1 MESVLKKVPVDSII
15 LDNENPRFIFAKIEK
30 GVKDWSEKVLSE
42 EIKET
47 LSYNNLLDSIEQHG
61 VIDPIWIHDL
71 GNKKFRVIEGNMRV
85 TALKELIKNKTDPP
99 QGIIYS
105 VVQAHVIAKDTPKI
119 DLEVQK
125 AVLQTGKT
133 PWGAFNE
140 AAHIYDLFWAY
151 HIGIDKI
158 ANMLGKSNSYVS
170 SEIDNFKFYKQF
182 IDFTRRKKLPI
193 DPRKYSFFKEAS
205 QNIRDKFFKSKESR
219 EQYFQLITPNEDGIT
234 RIPNVS
240 LKGGL
245 KVFSRFV
252 SDEKTL
258 EYFLKNPSVT
268 VEDAYLIFLEK
279 NSLVKRPWIRR
290 ISSVTKG
297 LTNLSYSDRKK
308 LKDEAEVM
316 RNLKQLSIHLKR
328 FLNH

>member
-1 MESVLKKVPVDSII
+1 LEAVLKKIPVDSII
-15 LDNENPRFIFAKIEK
+15 LDNENPRLIFAKIEK
-30 GVKDWSEKVLSE
+30 GVKDWSEKELSE

-85 TALKELIKNKTDPP
+85 TALKELIKNKTDSP
-99 QGIIYS
+99 QGITYS
-105 VVQAHVIAKDTPKI
+105 VVQAHVIAKDTSKI

-140 AAHIYDLFWAY
+140 AAHIYELFWT
-151 HIGIDKI
+151 HNIGIDEI

-182 IDFTRRKKLPI
+182 IDFTRIKKLPI
-193 DPRKYSFFKEAS
+193 DPKKYSFFKEAS
-205 QNIRDKFFKSKESR
+205 QNIRNKFFKSKASR
-219 EQYFQLITPNEDGIT
+219 EQYFQLITPNKDGIT
-234 RIPNVS
+234 RIPSVS

-245 KVFSRFV
+245 RVFSKFV

-268 VEDAYLIFLEK
+268 IEDAYLYFLEK
-279 NSLVKRPWIRR
+279 NSLVKIPWIRK
-290 ISSVTKG
+290 ISSVSKG
-297 LTNLSYSDRKK
+297 LANLSYSDRKK
-308 LKDEAEVM
+308 LEQEAEVM
-316 RNLKQLSIHLKR
+316 RNLKQLLIQLKR
-328 FLNH
+328 FL